1 MIYIAVI
8 SLDGELERT
17 ATGADLAITNK
28 NIFMGWVVL
37 FELQPLRFNSHFCE
51 CMDLRVAPL
60 RASGQQPAFAPP
72 FPPVAERCAFT
83 RVEPII

>member
-37 FELQPLRFNSHFCE
+37 FELQPLRFNCGS
-51 CMDLRVAPL
+51 
-60 RASGQQPAFAPP
+60 
-72 FPPVAERCAFT
+72 
-83 RVEPII
+83 